1 MCQFFESWYSFF
13 FVLKFTLTEKLGG
26 NLAVVTE
33 KLGGNLVVVTEKLG
47 VNLAV

>member
-1 MCQFFESWYSFF
+1 MSYINPFSLQ
-13 FVLKFTLTEKLGG
+13 TENLGG

-33 KLGGNLVVVTEKLG
+33 KLG